1 MAGKY
6 HRIADDLRR
15 RIDDRELTR
24 GQQLPAETV
33 LMRQYGV
40 SLPTMRS
47 ALAVLRAEGLIESR
61 HGRGTYVRAAR
72 QRVRRSNERYRWE
85 KNRVTAPEAE
95 RRRTGATERDTG
107 LRVGD
112 LDFFAS
118 YDDAVEADE
127 PLAEVFGV
135 PAGTRLLCRT
145 YRTRSRGEAVPLSFA
160 HSYLL
165 YDMVKVNPD
174 LLDERM
180 EPWPGGTQHQLHTIG
195 IELDRIVDEI
205 TARPPRSDEVDLL
218 DVPSGVSLLVLR
230 KISID
235 TDDRVVEV
243 SDLVLPGDRHE
254 LVYTTPLARR
264 VP

>member
-15 RIDDRELTR
+15 RVDRGELSR
-24 GQQLPAETV
+24 GQRLPAETA
-33 LMRQYGV
+33 LMQQYGV

-61 HGRGTYVRAAR
+61 HGRGTFVRAAR
-72 QRVRRSNERYRWE
+72 QRVRRSNERYQWE
-85 KNRVTAPEAE
+85 KSRITAPEAE
-95 RRRTGATERDTG
+95 RRRIGATERDTG
-107 LRVGD
+107 LTVDD
-112 LDFFAS
+112 LEFFAT
-118 YDDAVEADE
+118 YDDAVRADE

-174 LLDERM
+174 LLDERR

-195 IELDRIVDEI
+195 VELDRIVDEV
-205 TARPPRSDEVDLL
+205 TARPPRGDEAELL
-218 DVPSGVSLLVLR
+218 DVPPGVSLLALR

-235 TDDRVVEV
+235 TDGRVVEV